1 MQDFSPCSILFENSE
16 NLEDWLPDVV
26 VSNRGVVIAEENKIL
41 WALKVIRLPHISE
54 YEQKVQSHLFVF
66 SIQLILFLFA
76 LQRGFFNGSSLK
88 RSSSLLSFKYHRN
101 QIQVCSQKTCSKWPN
116 LKDFQKLY
124 KVNRITPGSKFS
136 THPQKATNHCLYS
149 PIQTQLSYCRP
160 NKQ

>member
-76 LQRGFFNGSSLK
+76 LHRGFFNGSSLK

-101 QIQVCSQKTCSKWPN
+101 
-116 LKDFQKLY
+116 
-124 KVNRITPGSKFS
+124 
-136 THPQKATNHCLYS
+136 
-149 PIQTQLSYCRP
+149 
-160 NKQ
+160 